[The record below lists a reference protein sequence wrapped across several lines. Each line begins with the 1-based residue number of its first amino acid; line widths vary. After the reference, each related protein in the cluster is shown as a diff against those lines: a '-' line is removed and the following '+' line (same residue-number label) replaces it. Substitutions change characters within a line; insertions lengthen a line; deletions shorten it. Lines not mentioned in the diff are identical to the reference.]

1 MIQSTQPT
9 IHCLLIVSDL
19 GQSRNIQNKWLFYIQ
34 METFLN
40 NRKSLLFILAVGNT
54 IAFATWQ
61 VLLNNFVVERAAF
74 TGEEIGLLQSLREV
88 PGFLAFT
95 AIGILVFIRQQNFA
109 ILSLITLG
117 IGTAITAFFPTA
129 LWLYFTTVIMSFGF
143 HYLETMHNSLSLQWL
158 TKDEAPKVL
167 GQLLST
173 RAISNL
179 LVLSSIYLYL
189 VFFPENYMFI
199 YLIAGGTAILIGVFC
214 WTAVPQFEDSVV
226 QRTELFLKKKYWL
239 YYVLTFLAGARRQI
253 FVVFAG
259 FLMVEKF
266 GFAIENVV
274 MLTLVNAALTF
285 WLAPKIG
292 SLIGYIG
299 ERRALTLEYLGL
311 IIVFVGYAFVNS
323 AAVAVAL
330 YLLDHLFFAMAI
342 AIKTYFQKIADPED
356 IAATSSISFTI
367 NHIAAVVLPAALG
380 LLWVINHSAVFFAGA
395 AIATISLG
403 LAQLI
408 PDKPQKD
415 LATRRIYSTAP

>member
-1 MIQSTQPT
+1 MIFNS
-9 IHCLLIVSDL
+9 
-19 GQSRNIQNKWLFYIQ
+19 Q
-34 METFLN
+34 MKTFLTD
-40 NRKSLLFILAVGNT
+40 RKSFLFILAVGNT

-74 TGEEIGLLQSLREV
+74 TGEEIGILQSLREV

-95 AIGILVFIRQQNFA
+95 AIGVLLFIRQQNFA
-109 ILSLITLG
+109 TLSLITLG
-117 IGTAITAFFPTA
+117 VGTAITAFFPTA
-129 LWLYFTTVIMSFGF
+129 LWLYLSTVIMSFGF

-158 TKDEAPKVL
+158 TKEEAPKVL

-189 VFFPENYMFI
+189 VFFPANYVLI
-199 YLIAGGTAILIGVFC
+199 YLVAGGSAILIGIFC
-214 WTAVPQFEDSVV
+214 WTAVPQFEETVV
-226 QRTELFLKKKYWL
+226 QRTELFLRKKYWL

-292 SLIGYIG
+292 SLIGHIG

-311 IIVFVGYAFVNS
+311 ILVFVSYAFV
-323 AAVAVAL
+323 
-330 YLLDHLFFAMAI
+330 
-342 AIKTYFQKIADPED
+342 IKTYFQKIADPAD

-395 AIATISLG
+395 AIAAISLG

-408 PDKPQKD
+408 PDKPGQD
-415 LATRRIYSTAP
+415 LVTRRVYSLTS